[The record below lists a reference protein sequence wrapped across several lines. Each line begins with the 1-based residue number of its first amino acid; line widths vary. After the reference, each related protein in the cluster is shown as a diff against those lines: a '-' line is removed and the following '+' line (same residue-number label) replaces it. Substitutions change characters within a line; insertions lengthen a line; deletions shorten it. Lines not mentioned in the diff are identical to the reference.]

1 MALSLEP
8 EACTRTAGGVSHR
21 THSCSTIQAGGRHNR
36 DFRSVW
42 GFAHDTNLSSGL
54 RTGNGYI
61 GLRPDNSEN
70 KGRKL
75 PACEITKKG
84 THRVSNGCPFVH
96 LVAAEFP
103 SRGTQ
108 PTLDCG
114 LAVVAYEQPWLRS
127 GEYVLV

>member
-1 MALSLEP
+1 MLHN
-8 EACTRTAGGVSHR
+8 T
-21 THSCSTIQAGGRHNR
+21 GRR
-36 DFRSVW
+36 PTQSRFQKCVCRPP
-42 GFAHDTNLSSGL
+42 GFAHDTNLSGGL

-96 LVAAEFP
+96 LLAAESFLVEEP
-103 SRGTQ
+103 NQLLT
-108 PTLDCG
+108 
-114 LAVVAYEQPWLRS
+114 AAWL
-127 GEYVLV
+127 L